1 MSSVLRQDVP
11 RDHVAE
17 HLIPK
22 EGVQY
27 LDSHLE
33 RYVKLRNDV
42 VMFLSMVLP
51 R

>member
-1 MSSVLRQDVP
+1 VP
-11 RDHVAE
+11 WDHVAE
-17 HLIPK
+17 RLIPK

-33 RYVKLRNDV
+33 RYVNLRNEV
-42 VMFLSMVLP
+42 VAFLNTVLL